1 MAEIDLT
8 KAEIYHTLYQL
19 NAAFSEVIAH
29 CRTLQKTGLFDSK
42 ASKLFPGFAREM
54 QAEFNQDYLET
65 LHQMELDDWG
75 RYGEIRQKWEKH
87 LRDPDDVFILAKE
100 RRKELAKQKRKKH

>member
-1 MAEIDLT
+1 MADLDLT

-29 CRTLQKTGLFDSK
+29 CRTLQKTGLFSSK
-42 ASKLFPGFAREM
+42 ANKLFPSFAREM
-54 QAEFNQDYLET
+54 QAEFNQEFLET

-75 RYGEIRQKWEKH
+75 RYGEFRQKRGKASP
-87 LRDPDDVFILAKE
+87 RS
-100 RRKELAKQKRKKH
+100 